1 MYIWVVL
8 ATFITILY
16 SFNLATRSDMRAIYV
31 EPQAEAVVA
40 KLVVQHKGA
49 QKYIEDRSPP
59 TNNQSAV
66 SYYPGVISFETL
78 RGYLPYGF
86 NANRSES
93 DFTSIMYCL
102 DKTDATLSKPIATS
116 CPGNQA
122 SCCSSPNSIN
132 YLVTFGC
139 VPQKWRNIK
148 TGKPNND
155 LLNAIQNVVS
165 SGTDFGYADAVSKT
179 DPENKIK
186 TSMGV
191 RGRETNWAGIPNYI
205 VDSTAIG
212 GTKSF
217 SKVCVK
223 GMLDADGNQI
233 PKDCAYCMIYITPFD
248 G

>member
-1 MYIWVVL
+1 MYIWVIL

-49 QKYIEDRSPP
+49 QKYIQDKSPP
-59 TNNQSAV
+59 TNDQSVV
-66 SYYPGVISFETL
+66 SYYPGEISFETL

-86 NANRSES
+86 NANRSDS
-93 DFTSIMYCL
+93 DFTTIMYCL
-102 DKTDATLSKPIATS
+102 DKTSAKL
-116 CPGNQA
+116 GQA
-122 SCCSSPNSIN
+122 ASGCGGTPSCCSNANSVN

-148 TGKPNND
+148 TGRPNND
-155 LLNAIQNVVS
+155 LLNAMQNVVGA
-165 SGTDFGYADAVSKT
+165 GTDFGYADAVSPT
-179 DPENKIK
+179 DPKNGLQSTMAVK
-186 TSMGV
+186 
-191 RGRETNWAGIPNYI
+191 GRESSWVAIPQYI
-205 VDSTAIG
+205 IDSTAVG
-212 GTKSF
+212 GARSF

-223 GMLDADGNQI
+223 GIVDADGNEI
-233 PKDCAYCMIYITPFD
+233 PRDCAYCMIYITPFD